1 MMTSALTITGAA
13 LVASLFTLRLGGL
26 VLCRLLFKLARV
38 AVAAAN
44 TIMKAD
50 GR

>member
-1 MMTSALTITGAA
+1 MTNPLTLIGAA
-13 LVASLFTLRLGGL
+13 FVASLFTLRVGRLI
-26 VLCRLLFKLARV
+26 LCRLLFKLARM

-44 TIMKAD
+44 TIMEAD